1 MKTVT
6 YISSPGGAGIGVST
20 PLKTI
25 PTLSGTVL
33 GVITNVNELVAY
45 AGKRKVAPMI
55 VSTRIERKNKTKIG
69 VRFKFYEPNLSK
81 VV

>member
-1 MKTVT
+1 M

-25 PTLSGTVL
+25 PTLIGAGF
-33 GVITNVNELVAY
+33 GVMTNVNELVAY
-45 AGKRKVAPMI
+45 AGKRKVAPVI

-69 VRFKFYEPNLSK
+69 VRFKFYEPNLSQLT
-81 VV
+81 